1 MLGLLVALLRSSALE
16 RRARLEAESSHDVLE
31 PSSPPALP
39 SLRERAKLRE
49 VKG

>member
-1 MLGLLVALLRSSALE
+1 L
-16 RRARLEAESSHDVLE
+16 LE